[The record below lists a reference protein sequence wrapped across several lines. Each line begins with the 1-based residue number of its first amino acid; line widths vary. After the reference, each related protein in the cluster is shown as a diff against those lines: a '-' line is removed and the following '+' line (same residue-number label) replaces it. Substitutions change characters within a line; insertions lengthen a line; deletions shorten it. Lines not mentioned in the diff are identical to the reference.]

1 MKQKLIVIDNY
12 DSFTYNLVEYL
23 RDLTGDDPVVVRN
36 DAITLKSLDEYDIII
51 LSPGPGL
58 PEEAGLLKQIIKKY
72 GPTKKMLGVCLGH
85 QAIAEVFG
93 GSLANL
99 SRVYHG
105 VATEMKKTKNDHFL
119 FDSLP
124 DSFEAGRY
132 HSWIVQ
138 SDSLPEELEV
148 LARDDEGQI
157 MALQHKEYELYGVQ
171 FHPESIL
178 TPGGKRILKNFLDH
192 CEPENNSKNN

>member
-12 DSFTYNLVEYL
+12 DSFTFNLVEYL

-36 DAITLKSLDEYDIII
+36 DAIPLESLEEYDIII

-58 PEEAGLLKQIIKKY
+58 PEEAGILKQIIKMY

-85 QAIAEVFG
+85 QAIAEVYG
-93 GSLANL
+93 GSLINL

-105 VATEMKKTKNDHFL
+105 VATQMKKTKNKHFL

-148 LARDDEGQI
+148 LARDEEGQI
-157 MALQHKEYELYGVQ
+157 MALQHKDYELYGVQ

-178 TPGGKRILKNFLDH
+178 TPGGKKILKNFLDH
-192 CEPENNSKNN
+192 CEPAPNP